1 MALSAGTRLGPYE
14 LVAPVGAGGMGEVYR
29 AKDTRLDRTVA
40 VKVLP
45 PHLSTSP
52 ESRQRFEREA
62 KTISQLSH
70 PHICALYDVGHQD
83 GIEFL
88 VMEYLEGETLAERLA
103 KGPLS
108 LDLVLRYGAE
118 IADALDKAHRQ
129 GIVHRDL
136 KPGNVMI
143 TKAGV
148 KLLDFG
154 LAKAFERSLDATGR
168 EQMAAAQDPMAG
180 RNLTTLSTELGALT
194 QQGTL
199 LGTLQYM
206 APEQLEGKEADAR
219 TDVFAFGA
227 VLYEMAT
234 GKKTFSGATQASL
247 IGSILRDEPRPISE
261 AVPLTPRALDRI
273 VRICLAKD
281 PEERWQTAHD
291 VGLQLREID
300 RDRDHPDI
308 VVARPARSKFSRALP
323 WGVALV
329 ALGIGALLG
338 RAAPPKNAAA
348 KIVRSTILAP
358 PNTEFHFL
366 DANAGPPAVS
376 PDGTRIAFVARN
388 LDDQFLLWV
397 RRLDS
402 LDAFPIPGSS
412 GAAFPFWSPDGKS
425 IGFFAQARLKVVE
438 ASGSAPPVSLA
449 DVEEARGGSWAANG
463 TILFSPG
470 YRDPIRSVPASGGS
484 TTPLT
489 EVRPREVH
497 RWPVFLP
504 DGRHFLFNV
513 RVQGEQNAVIYAGS
527 LDSRDRREVLR
538 GEHTDVAFV
547 APDHLL
553 FRRGGRLVAAR
564 FDPDRLA
571 VVGDP
576 VELVDNID
584 YFPPTGR
591 TTFGVSQNVLAYTRS
606 SDARLSRLAWFDRAG
621 RELGGIAA
629 PGMYASPCFSP
640 DGRQLAVS
648 VMEQL
653 VIPPDIWLFDTRLGT
668 GTRTSTLYPDLS
680 AVFSADGKRIF
691 FGNTSEGKWN
701 IHVRDA
707 ASGSDLTTL
716 LPPTR
721 PRWPRDVSPEGS
733 VLLYHEVSPANQG
746 DLKVLPL
753 TGERRPRDFVASP
766 YDEDEG
772 TFSPDGRWVAYV
784 SDESGRKEV
793 FVASFP
799 DPSRRIRVSS
809 DGGNQP
815 RWSRDGR
822 ELFYIAKSYTMMAAP
837 FDSSGAGPTAPPSRL
852 FDVPISYTFG
862 SHAPLRYDVSPDGRF
877 LVAVRASNDPPP
889 SIVFVLNWQSALT
902 K

>member
-14 LVAPVGAGGMGEVYR
+14 LLAPVGAGGMGEVYR
-29 AKDTRLDRTVA
+29 ARDTRLDRTVA

-45 PHLSTSP
+45 PHLSSSV

-70 PHICALYDVGHQD
+70 PHICALYDVGRD
-83 GIEFL
+83 GETEYL
-88 VMEYLEGETLAERLA
+88 VMEYLEGETLADRLG
-103 KGPLS
+103 KGALPL
-108 LDLVLRYGAE
+108 DQVLRYGCE

-136 KPGNVMI
+136 KPGNVML
-143 TKAGV
+143 TKSGV

-154 LAKAFERSLDATGR
+154 LAKVLSPVSSVTQFTALPTQAVPITR
-168 EQMAAAQDPMAG
+168 EG
-180 RNLTTLSTELGALT
+180 S
-194 QQGTL
+194 L

-247 IGSILRDEPRPISE
+247 IGSILRDEPRPISDS
-261 AVPLTPRALDRI
+261 APLTPTSLDRI

-281 PEERWQTAHD
+281 PDDRWQTARD
-291 VGLQLREID
+291 VALQLREIG
-300 RDRDHPDI
+300 RDRERRDT
-308 VVARPARSKFSRALP
+308 VVARPGRSKLARALP
-323 WGVALV
+323 WAVALP
-329 ALGIGALLG
+329 ALAIGALLG
-338 RAAPPKNAAA
+338 RAALPKAPPRPGV
-348 KIVRSTILAP
+348 IRSTILPP

-366 DANAGPPAVS
+366 DANSGPPTVS
-376 PDGTRIAFVARN
+376 PDGTRIAFAARN

-425 IGFFAQARLKVVE
+425 LGFFAQAKLKVVE
-438 ASGSAPPVSLA
+438 ASGSATPVSLA
-449 DVEEARGGSWAANG
+449 DVEEARGGSWGTDG

-470 YRDPIRSVPASGGS
+470 YRDPIRRVPASGGS
-484 TTPLT
+484 TMPLT
-489 EVRPREVH
+489 EVRPGEVH

-504 DGRHFLFNV
+504 DGRHFLYNV

-527 LDSRDRREVLR
+527 FDSKDRREVLR
-538 GEHTDVAFV
+538 GEHTDVAYV
-547 APDHLL
+547 APDLLL

-564 FDPDRLA
+564 FDADRLA
-571 VVGDP
+571 IVGDP
-576 VELVDNID
+576 VELVEDVD
-584 YFPPTGR
+584 FFPPTGR
-591 TTFGVSQNVLAYTRS
+591 TTFGVSQNVLAYAKS
-606 SDARLSRLAWFDRAG
+606 SDARMSRLAWFDRSG
-621 RELGGIAA
+621 REIGGMAA
-629 PGMYASPCFSP
+629 PGMYASPRLSP

-691 FGNTSEGKWN
+691 FGQTSEGKWN
-701 IHVRDA
+701 IHVRDL
-707 ASGSDLTTL
+707 ASGSGPTTL
-716 LPPTR
+716 LPPNR
-721 PRWPRDVSPEGS
+721 PRWPQDVSPDGS
-733 VLLYHEVSPANQG
+733 LLLYQELSAANQG
-746 DLKVLPL
+746 DLKVLSL

-772 TFSPDGRWVAYV
+772 TFSHDGRWVAYV

-809 DGGNQP
+809 DGGTQP

-822 ELFYIAKSYTMMAAP
+822 ELFYVAKSYTMMVVP
-837 FDSSGAGPTAPPSRL
+837 FDSAGAGPTAPPSRL

-862 SHAPLRYDVSPDGRF
+862 SHAALRYDVAPDGRF

-889 SIVFVLNWQSALT
+889 SIVFVLNWQAALP